1 MKSKES
7 LVLKCPKCGSGSDEI
22 VFQESRRKP
31 YLMLPALVG
40 LCGWLLAVILFI
52 VGLRRGESGFV
63 IAAVIVILP
72 VSVLG
77 LVLRFRKEYSIW
89 KTHTKAICKHCGNTW
104 FID

>member
-31 YLMLPALVG
+31 RLALWRLAAFCG
-40 LCGWLLAVILFI
+40 LFLAVILF
-52 VGLRRGESGFV
+52 VTGLVKGESGFV
-63 IAAVIVILP
+63 IAAAIVFLAVFIL
-72 VSVLG
+72 SV
-77 LVLRFRKEYSIW
+77 VFRFRKDFLNS